1 MDHLGL
7 IILKEDF
14 IMNNIKSLLKKEIE
28 AEFLELEKIQIGTD
42 DYKTSVDGI
51 TKMIDKSIE
60 ISKMEADI
68 DSKKEALYAETDL
81 ELKKQK
87 NEHFNRMIVN
97 ILSGASIVSGVV
109 LTIWGTYKTLKFE
122 ETGTVTTTAG
132 RSFINSV
139 VKFFKKN

>member
-1 MDHLGL
+1 
-7 IILKEDF
+7 
-14 IMNNIKSLLKKEIE
+14 MNDIKSLLKKEIE

-87 NEHFNRMIVN
+87 NEHFNKMIVN

-139 VKFFKKN
+139 VKFFTKN

>member
-14 IMNNIKSLLKKEIE
+14 IMNDIKSLLKKEIE
-28 AEFLELEKIQIGTD
+28 AEFLELEKMQIGTD

-60 ISKMEADI
+60 ISKIEADI
-68 DSKKEALYAETDL
+68 DSKKEALDVETDL

-87 NEHFNRMIVN
+87 NEHFNKMIVN
-97 ILSGASIVSGVV
+97 ILSGASIVSGVA

-132 RSFINSV
+132 RNFINSV
-139 VKFFKKN
+139 VKFFTKN

>member
-14 IMNNIKSLLKKEIE
+14 IMNDIKSLLKKEIE

-87 NEHFNRMIVN
+87 NEHFNKMIVN

-139 VKFFKKN
+139 VKFFTKN

>member
-1 MDHLGL
+1 
-7 IILKEDF
+7 
-14 IMNNIKSLLKKEIE
+14 MNSIKSLLKKEIE

>member
-14 IMNNIKSLLKKEIE
+14 IMNDIKSLLKKEIE

-87 NEHFNRMIVN
+87 NGMRLIKN
-97 ILSGASIVSGVV
+97 VSSKMANYG
-109 LTIWGTYKTLKFE
+109 I
-122 ETGTVTTTAG
+122 
-132 RSFINSV
+132 
-139 VKFFKKN
+139 

>member
-1 MDHLGL
+1 
-7 IILKEDF
+7 
-14 IMNNIKSLLKKEIE
+14 MNDIKSLLKKEIE
-28 AEFLELEKIQIGTD
+28 AEFLELEKMQIGTD

-87 NEHFNRMIVN
+87 NEHFNKMIVN
-97 ILSGASIVSGVV
+97 ILSGASIVSGVA

-139 VKFFKKN
+139 VKFFTKN

>member
-1 MDHLGL
+1 
-7 IILKEDF
+7 
-14 IMNNIKSLLKKEIE
+14 MNNIKSLLKKEIE

-60 ISKMEADI
+60 ISKMEAEI

-87 NEHFNRMIVN
+87 NEHFNKMIVN
-97 ILSGASIVSGVV
+97 ILSGASIVSGVA

-132 RSFINSV
+132 RNFINSV
-139 VKFFKKN
+139 VKFFTKN

>member
-1 MDHLGL
+1 MGHLGL

-14 IMNNIKSLLKKEIE
+14 IMNDIKSLLKKEIE

-87 NEHFNRMIVN
+87 NEHFNKMIVN
-97 ILSGASIVSGVV
+97 ILSGASIVSGVA

-139 VKFFKKN
+139 VKFFTKN

>member
-1 MDHLGL
+1 
-7 IILKEDF
+7 
-14 IMNNIKSLLKKEIE
+14 MNDIKSLLKKEIE
-28 AEFLELEKIQIGTD
+28 AEFLELEKMQIGTD

-60 ISKMEADI
+60 ISKIEADI
-68 DSKKEALYAETDL
+68 DSKKEALDVETDL

-87 NEHFNRMIVN
+87 NEHFNKMIVN
-97 ILSGASIVSGVV
+97 ILSGASIVSGVA

-132 RSFINSV
+132 RNFINSV
-139 VKFFKKN
+139 VKFFTKN

>member
-14 IMNNIKSLLKKEIE
+14 IMNDIKSLLKKEIE

-68 DSKKEALYAETDL
+68 DSKKEALDAETDL

-87 NEHFNRMIVN
+87 NEHFNKMIVN
-97 ILSGASIVSGVV
+97 ILSGASIVSGVA

-132 RSFINSV
+132 RNFINSV
-139 VKFFKKN
+139 VKFFTKN

>member
-1 MDHLGL
+1 
-7 IILKEDF
+7 
-14 IMNNIKSLLKKEIE
+14 MNDIKSLLKKEIE
-28 AEFLELEKIQIGTD
+28 AEFLELEKMQIGTD

-68 DSKKEALYAETDL
+68 DSKKEALDAETDL

-87 NEHFNRMIVN
+87 NEHFNKMIVN
-97 ILSGASIVSGVV
+97 ILSGASIVSGVA

-132 RSFINSV
+132 RNFINSV
-139 VKFFKKN
+139 VKFFTKN